1 MADEK
6 QDFRAELQEVL
17 NKLTPEQ
24 IRFVIARVDTTTDK
38 EAAQAVGIRPNQIS
52 KWKRSQPIDEAV
64 HLMIYDGLTT
74 ALHIR
79 RRSLAKAMAIKAEGL
94 DSRDEKLRQS
104 VATEIVEWELG
115 KATQNVRQD
124 VTSGGHPIKGYAV
137 ISPDD
142 WDGDDEQ

>member
-1 MADEK
+1 MDEEK
-6 QDFRAELQEVL
+6 PNFSTDLEEVL

-24 IRFVIARVDTTTDK
+24 IRYVIQRVDTSTDR
-38 EAAQAVGIRPNQIS
+38 EAALALGIRPNQIS
-52 KWKRSQPIDEAV
+52 KWKRYAPIDEAV

-94 DSRDEKLRQS
+94 DSGDERLRQS

-124 VTSGGHPIKGYAV
+124 VTSGGRPIKGYAV